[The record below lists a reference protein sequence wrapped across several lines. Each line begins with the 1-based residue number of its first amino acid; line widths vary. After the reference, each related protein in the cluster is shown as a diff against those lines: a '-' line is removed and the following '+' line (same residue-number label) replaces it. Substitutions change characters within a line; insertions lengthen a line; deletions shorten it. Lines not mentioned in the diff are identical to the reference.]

1 MTATTLLD
9 GAGLSVLDYRC
20 HAQRGERPFAEYHR
34 RYSLSY
40 VGRGTF
46 GCRTVAGRFELVP
59 GSVLLGYPGDEY
71 VCEHEHAGGDECL
84 SFQLDAQ
91 LVQELP
97 APLAAWR
104 KGCVQPLPEL
114 MILGGLAQATA
125 RGDTEL
131 GLDEVGLW
139 LAARLLQVVAGGT
152 SALLP
157 KLAGERRRAVQ
168 AALFI
173 EANARQ
179 PLNLERVAAQARCSS
194 FHLLRLF
201 RAVVGVTPHQ
211 YLLRCRL
218 RRAAELLAEE
228 SLPITDIALEV
239 GFNDLSNFVR
249 TFHRASGVS
258 PRAFRRVSRGAP
270 SAVTERLQRGTRV

>member
-1 MTATTLLD
+1 M
-9 GAGLSVLDYRC
+9 R
-20 HAQRGERPFAEYHR
+20 
-34 RYSLSY
+34 
-40 VGRGTF
+40 RGTF

-59 GSVLLGYPGDEY
+59 GSVLLGYPDDPY

-84 SFQLDAQ
+84 SVQLEKA
-91 LVQELP
+91 LVEELR
-97 APLAAWR
+97 APLDTWR
-104 KGCVQPLPEL
+104 RGCVKPLPEL
-114 MILGGLAQATA
+114 MIAGALVQATA

-131 GLDEVGLW
+131 GLDEAGLL
-139 LAARLLQVVAGGT
+139 LAARLLKVVTGGT
-152 SALLP
+152 ATPLP

-173 EANARQ
+173 EANAQ
-179 PLNLERVAAQARCSS
+179 HPLNLERVAAQARCSS

-201 RAVVGVTPHQ
+201 GAVVGVTPHQ

-218 RRAAELLAEE
+218 RRAAQLLAEE
-228 SLPITDIALEV
+228 SLPITDIALDV

-258 PRAFRRVSRGAP
+258 PRAFRRASRGARG
-270 SAVTERLQRGTRV
+270 AVAERLLERTRI